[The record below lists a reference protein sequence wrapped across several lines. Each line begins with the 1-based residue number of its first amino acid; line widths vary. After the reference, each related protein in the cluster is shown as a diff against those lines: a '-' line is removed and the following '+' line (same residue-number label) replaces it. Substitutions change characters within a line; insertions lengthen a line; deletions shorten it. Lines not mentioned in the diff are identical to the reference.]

1 MKNINKHKTP
11 QDKMWAWC
19 RWRESSEGCCKC
31 STDQV
36 DKKYCATWMKVI
48 CFNAFL
54 HSTTDENK
62 K

>member
-1 MKNINKHKTP
+1 
-11 QDKMWAWC
+11 MWAWC
-19 RWRESSEGCCKC
+19 RWRESDEGCCKC
-31 STDQV
+31 STGHT

-54 HSTTDENK
+54 HSTTNENK